1 MISTQHI
8 PELLYPIIT
17 KALMDEDFFFIQI
30 GSNDGK
36 RGDPIYEYV
45 IKYKWR
51 GILIEPVPYLYEK
64 LKNTYAGQEG
74 LDFEN
79 IAIADKDG
87 YKTFYRVEEYYEPG
101 NPLWYDQL
109 GSFRKEVLLKHR
121 NLVPNLEKHL
131 ISEQIPC
138 LSFNSL
144 LQERGVTKI
153 NLLHIDTEGYD
164 YEIIKTIPFGL
175 IKPYIILYEH
185 KHLSR
190 EDKQACVSLLTDEG
204 YRTLELH
211 SDTVAYL

>member
-1 MISTQHI
+1 MNSTQQV
-8 PELLYPIIT
+8 PELLYPIISKT
-17 KALMDEDFFFIQI
+17 LMDEDFFFIQI

-36 RGDPIYEYV
+36 RGDPIYDYV
-45 IKYKWR
+45 IKYSWR

-74 LDFEN
+74 LVFEN

-87 YKTFYRVEEYYEPG
+87 HKTFYRVEENDEPG
-101 NPLWYDQL
+101 NPFWYDQL
-109 GSFRKEVLLKHR
+109 GSFCKEVLLKHR
-121 NLVPNLEKHL
+121 AMVPNLEKHL

-144 LQERGVTKI
+144 LKKCGVTKI
-153 NLLHIDTEGYD
+153 TLLHIDTEGYD
-164 YEIIKTIPFGL
+164 YEIIKTVPFGL

-190 EDKQACVSLLTDEG
+190 DDKQACVSLLTEQG

-211 SDTVAYL
+211 SDTFAHL